1 MILEDVLAEDL
12 VVVFVATA
20 TTDRS
25 ARTEAYY
32 AGKGNKFW
40 RTLFRVRLTPRQFRP
55 EEYNLLLA
63 HDMGL
68 TDLVKK
74 RGAIDTEL
82 TDADFEIDAFIQ
94 KIETHEPSIVA
105 FNGKEAAKR
114 VLSKVTVSYGKQK
127 EKLGKAMVFV
137 LPSTADQANDYWD
150 EEHWKELAV
159 EVRKARRG

>member
-12 VVVFVATA
+12 VVVFVATTA
-20 TTDRS
+20 TDRS

-68 TDLVKK
+68 TDMVKK
-74 RGAIDTEL
+74 RTAVDAEL
-82 TDADFEIDAFIQ
+82 TDADFEIDPFLK
-94 KIETHEPSIVA
+94 KIKDHGPAIVA

-114 VLSKVTVSYGKQK
+114 ALSKPTVSYGMQK
-127 EKLGKAMVFV
+127 EKLYKSMVFV

-150 EEHWKELAV
+150 EGHWRELAAA
-159 EVRKARRG
+159 VRKARRT